1 MDVGAIGGA
10 IGGVGF
16 SMGASGVGGAQ
27 MSGVSSVAGSSSAA
41 GPQAAQSVMPGEI
54 TARMQALAELTDGF
68 SSAEIL
74 MMLMMMK
81 GDDKKSSGAAGAA
94 LGMLAGMAMASQMQ
108 QMMPQGGFGN
118 VPDASMQ
125 GFGAGMSFSIN
136 FTA

>member
-10 IGGVGF
+10 GF

-27 MSGVSSVAGSSSAA
+27 MNGVSSVAGSSSAA
-41 GPQAAQSVMPGEI
+41 GPQAAHSVMPGEI
-54 TARMQALAELTDGF
+54 TARMQALTELMDGF

-74 MMLMMMK
+74 LALMMMK
-81 GDDKKSSGAAGAA
+81 GDDKKSGGAGGAA
-94 LGMLAGMAMASQMQ
+94 LGMLAGMALASQMQ
-108 QMMPQGGFGN
+108 QMMPQGCCGN

-125 GFGAGMSFSIN
+125 GFGSGMGSSIN